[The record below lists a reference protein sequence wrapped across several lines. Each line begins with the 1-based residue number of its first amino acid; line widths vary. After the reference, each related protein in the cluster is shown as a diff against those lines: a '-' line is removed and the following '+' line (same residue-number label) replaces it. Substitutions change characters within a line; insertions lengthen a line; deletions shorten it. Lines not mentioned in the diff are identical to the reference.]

1 MHSTRPSLPGYRLLA
16 RTATTDCPIGLHQRG
31 RRYVIT
37 ACSRVLMSNDD
48 TGSERALGRATAA
61 LVRRV
66 VRPRVLVG
74 GLGMGFTLR
83 ALLDRLRRDARVV
96 VVELLPAVARWN
108 EQRLGHLSDHPIH
121 DRRVELRIGDV
132 IRMVRGRPLWDA
144 IVLDIDNGPEWFV
157 QKRNGA
163 LYGTAGLWRLMR
175 TLRPRGVLLLWS
187 ADRHQGFERRVTA
200 MGLGV
205 RRLQEGADRGDPVGP
220 VLYVIRSLPNGQHAG
235 QHSTNQ
241 RPNHRNRAHSSNR
254 NRAPE

>member
-1 MHSTRPSLPGYRLLA
+1 
-16 RTATTDCPIGLHQRG
+16 
-31 RRYVIT
+31 
-37 ACSRVLMSNDD
+37 
-48 TGSERALGRATAA
+48 
-61 LVRRV
+61 
-66 VRPRVLVG
+66 
-74 GLGMGFTLR
+74 
-83 ALLDRLRRDARVV
+83 
-96 VVELLPAVARWN
+96 
-108 EQRLGHLSDHPIH
+108 
-121 DRRVELRIGDV
+121 
-132 IRMVRGRPLWDA
+132 MVPGRPLWDA